1 MNQNNNL
8 LRIWYQKPAKD
19 WQTEALAVGNG
30 YMGALIFGG
39 VKKDKIHINE
49 KTVWNGGPSEKINYK
64 YGNTNP
70 ADTKEELDTIKK
82 DLDALRKNWMI
93 NQSMYL
99 VLTAILTRR
108 AEQIQKGKQ
117 WTG

>member
-8 LRIWYQKPAKD
+8 LRIWYKKPAKD

-49 KTVWNGGPSEKINYK
+49 
-64 YGNTNP
+64 
-70 ADTKEELDTIKK
+70 
-82 DLDALRKNWMI
+82 
-93 NQSMYL
+93 
-99 VLTAILTRR
+99 
-108 AEQIQKGKQ
+108 
-117 WTG
+117 